1 MSEKSQK
8 TEEEMLDQTF
18 GTYDAEM
25 TAEPD
30 AETVNTTTSK
40 TVTTA
45 KKPMNSNVIIAGG
58 VGLAAIAFLGYKFMA
73 APAQPQQQQQV
84 QQVQP
89 LTPVAPVVQQTAVAP
104 VVATTTTETTVQ
116 PQADTS
122 AAAQYLSN
130 SNPLAPKADKV
141 ETAAVVAPQPE
152 APKTEV
158 KVDEPKVEPVKTVV
172 KTEVQTQQPKVDVT
186 LNPNVVASN
195 AAQSGLTS
203 ELKSLF
209 DKQTQEIKG
218 AVENVG
224 NRVDKLEQTVAK
236 QESTNKSIES
246 RLQNLENGKVVK
258 VVKTTVTE
266 DSDVKPV
273 KHVVKHNRKPVV
285 VRHRHITTK
294 VAKEP
299 KQESSVLI
307 DKSVNSTVLVN
318 DKVDSGYQNIE
329 IHSVYGGRV
338 WTKNKDGSLS
348 TYAVGERLPS
358 GEIIKKIDDDKF
370 KVITDKRTISK

>member
-30 AETVNTTTSK
+30 AETVHTTTSK

-45 KKPMNSNVIIAGG
+45 KKPMNSNVIIGG
-58 VGLAAIAFLGYKFMA
+58 CVGLAAIGFLGYKFMA
-73 APAQPQQQQQV
+73 APQQQPQQQQI
-84 QQVQP
+84 QP
-89 LTPVAPVVQQTAVAP
+89 LAPAAAPVAPVLQPTPVAP

-116 PQADTS
+116 APTDTS

-130 SNPLAPKADKV
+130 SNPLAPKTDKV
-141 ETAAVVAPQPE
+141 ETAAVVAPQVDS
-152 APKTEV
+152 A
-158 KVDEPKVEPVKTVV
+158 KVEEPKVEPVKTVV
-172 KTEVQTQQPKVDVT
+172 KTEVKTQQPKIDVT
-186 LNPNVVASN
+186 VNPNVVASN
-195 AAQSGLTS
+195 ASQTSLTS

-236 QESTNKSIES
+236 QESTNKNIEA
-246 RLQNLENGKVVK
+246 RLQSLETGKAVK

-266 DSDVKPV
+266 DTDTKPV
-273 KHVVKHNRKPVV
+273 KRVVKHHKKPVV
-285 VRHRHITTK
+285 VRHKHVTTT
-294 VAKEP
+294 VTREP
-299 KQESSVLI
+299 KQESSVLV
-307 DKSVNSTVLVN
+307 DKSVSSTVVVTEKL
-318 DKVDSGYQNIE
+318 DPTYQNVE

-358 GEIIKKIDDDKF
+358 GEVIKKIDDDKF
-370 KVITDKRTISK
+370 KIITDKRTISK